1 MLLKRPL
8 KKVEHYL
15 DIIINDISAKYS
27 VLKLFPTTEKAG
39 LMVTS
44 SNNGKV
50 GFKLFPITE
59 EVLLF
64 IVTCIASYNDGRN

>member
-44 SNNGKV
+44 SNNGRSW
-50 GFKLFPITE
+50 FQTF
-59 EVLLF
+59 
-64 IVTCIASYNDGRN
+64 SNNGRSVAFYCDLYSFFQ